1 MGKIYVD
8 VPDELAK
15 IFRIVAIQKFG
26 SIKGS
31 LSMAAEEAIAEWV
44 RSEGKKNSIK
54 LRLKEFQK

>member
-44 RSEGKKNSIK
+44 RSEGKKNGSK

>member
-31 LSMAAEEAIAEWV
+31 LSMAAEEAITEWV
-44 RSEGKKNSIK
+44 RTEGKKNSSK

>member
-44 RSEGKKNSIK
+44 RTEGKKNSSK

>member
-44 RSEGKKNSIK
+44 RSEGKKSGSK

>member
-1 MGKIYVD
+1 MD

-26 SIKGS
+26 TIKGS
-31 LSMAAEEAIAEWV
+31 LSMAAKEAIAEWV
-44 RSEGKKNSIK
+44 RSEGKKNGSK

>member
-1 MGKIYVD
+1 MD

-31 LSMAAEEAIAEWV
+31 LSMAAEEAITEWV
-44 RSEGKKNSIK
+44 RTEGKKNSSK

>member
-26 SIKGS
+26 TIKGS
-31 LSMAAEEAIAEWV
+31 LSMAAEEAITEWV
-44 RSEGKKNSIK
+44 SSEWKKNGSK
-54 LRLKEFQK
+54 LRLKGFQK